1 MTVSQIKDHQGESVK
16 KLIDWLDENKITEV
30 ECIFPDI
37 AGSSKGKIL
46 PVQRFIKSMED
57 QSLKLADSVFGQ
69 TVSGKWVYESEV
81 IDYVEEDLIMKPD
94 LSTIRRIPWNKE
106 PTAQIICDLHY
117 SDGSPSALA
126 PRQVL
131 KNIIGLL
138 DEEQLKAVVAPELE
152 FYLCEQNLDPDL
164 PLKTPIGKSG
174 RREKG
179 SRVFGIDAVNEFDD
193 LTDDIYDYCE
203 ILKIGVDT
211 LIHESG
217 PSQIEINLNH
227 GDPLQLA
234 DQAFMFK
241 RAVRQVALKHGI
253 HATFMSKPYQGHPG
267 SSMHIHQNIISTKT
281 NKNLFSDENGNNTKE
296 FFHFIGGLQTYLPDA
311 MLFFAPYVNSY
322 RRFVI
327 DASAPINTHWGF
339 ENRTVAFRIPTSK
352 GSSRRIENRIPG
364 ADTNPYLAIAS
375 SLACGLLGLKEKI
388 EPEKPVSGDA
398 FERRHNIPK
407 YLPDALKR
415 LKVSNELSEVLG
427 KEFITL
433 YTEIKQTEH
442 DAYQN
447 VISAWERE
455 HLLLNV

>member
-1 MTVSQIKDHQGESVK
+1 MTLSSISELKQ
-16 KLIDWLDENKITEV
+16 WLEANKISEV
-30 ECIFPDI
+30 ECIFPDM

-46 PVQRFIKSMED
+46 PVERFVKSFEE

-69 TVSGKWVYESEV
+69 TVSGKWVSDSEV
-81 IDYVEEDLIMKPD
+81 IDYVEEDLFMTPD
-94 LSTIRRIPWNKE
+94 LTTIRKIPWNKE
-106 PTAQIICDLHY
+106 PTAQIICDLSY
-117 SDGSPSALA
+117 ASNEPSKLA

-131 KNIIGLL
+131 KNVINI
-138 DEEQLKAVVAPELE
+138 LKEKHLAAIVAPELE

-164 PLKTPIGKSG
+164 PLKTPVGKSG
-174 RREKG
+174 RRETG
-179 SRVFGIDAVNEFDD
+179 SRVFGIDAVNEFDA

-203 ILKIGVDT
+203 LMHIGVDT
-211 LIHESG
+211 LVHESG

-227 GDPLQLA
+227 GDPLALA

-241 RAVRQVALKHGI
+241 RAVRQVALKHNI
-253 HATFMSKPYQGHPG
+253 HATFMAKPYQGQPG
-267 SSMHIHQNIISTKT
+267 SSMHIHQNLVSIKT
-281 NKNLFSDENGNNTKE
+281 QENLFSDKEGNNSRE
-296 FFHFIGGLQTYLPDA
+296 FSYFIGGLQTYLPDA
-311 MLFFAPYVNSY
+311 MLLFAPYVNSY

-327 DASAPINTHWGF
+327 DASAPINTHWGI
-339 ENRTVAFRIPTSK
+339 ENRTVAFRVPTSQN
-352 GSSRRIENRIPG
+352 SSRRVENRIPG
-364 ADTNPYLAIAS
+364 ADTNPYLAIAA
-375 SLACGLLGLKEKI
+375 SLACGFLGLNEKI
-388 EPEKPVSGDA
+388 EPEKPIAGDA

-415 LKVSNELSEVLG
+415 LKVSNELSETLG
-427 KEFITL
+427 KEFVTL

>member
-1 MTVSQIKDHQGESVK
+1 M
-16 KLIDWLDENKITEV
+16 
-30 ECIFPDI
+30 

-81 IDYVEEDLIMKPD
+81 IDYVEEDLFMIPD
-94 LSTIRRIPWNKE
+94 LSTLRKIPWNKE
-106 PTAQIICDLHY
+106 PTAQIICDLNY
-117 SDGSPSALA
+117 GTGESSEIA

-131 KNIIGLL
+131 SNIVN
-138 DEEQLKAVVAPELE
+138 QLKDENLKAIVAPELE

-164 PLKTPIGKSG
+164 PLKTPVGKSG
-174 RREKG
+174 RRETG
-179 SRVFGIDAVNEFDD
+179 SRVFGIDAVNEFDA

-203 ILKIGVDT
+203 LMEIGVDT
-211 LIHESG
+211 LVHESG

-227 GDPLQLA
+227 GDPLSLA

-253 HATFMSKPYQGHPG
+253 HATFMAKPYQGQPG
-267 SSMHIHQNIISTKT
+267 SSMHIHQNLVSTT
-281 NKNLFSDENGNNTKE
+281 SNKNLFSDPEGNNTKE

-311 MLFFAPYVNSY
+311 MLLFAPYVNSY

-327 DASAPINTHWGF
+327 DASAPINTHWGI
-339 ENRTVAFRIPTSK
+339 ENRTVAFRVPTSQ
-352 GSSRRIENRIPG
+352 SEARRIENRIPG
-364 ADTNPYLAIAS
+364 ADTNPYLAIAA
-375 SLACGLLGLKEKI
+375 SLACGFLGLKEKL
-388 EPEKPVSGDA
+388 EPEKPITGDA

-415 LKVSNELSEVLG
+415 LKVSNELSDTLG
-427 KEFITL
+427 KEFVTL
-433 YTEIKQTEH
+433 FTEIKQQSMTP
-442 DAYQN
+442 
-447 VISAWERE
+447 IKM
-455 HLLLNV
+455 

>member
-1 MTVSQIKDHQGESVK
+1 MTVSQIKKHQGSSVK
-16 KLIDWLDENKITEV
+16 ELVQWLEHNKITEV
-30 ECIFPDI
+30 ECIFPDF

-46 PVQRFIKSMED
+46 PVNRFIKSMED

-81 IDYVEEDLIMKPD
+81 IDYVEEDLIMIPD
-94 LSTIRRIPWNKE
+94 FTTIRKIPWNKE
-106 PTAQIICDLHY
+106 PTAQIICDLKY
-117 SDGSPSALA
+117 SDGSSSELA

-131 KNIIGLL
+131 KNVISTLQ
-138 DEEQLKAVVAPELE
+138 DENLEAVVAPELE

-164 PLKTPIGKSG
+164 PLKTPVGKSG
-174 RREKG
+174 RRETG
-179 SRVFGIDAVNEFDD
+179 SRVFGIDAVNEFDA

-227 GDPLQLA
+227 GDPLALA

-253 HATFMSKPYQGHPG
+253 HATFMAKPYQGHPG
-267 SSMHIHQNIISTKT
+267 SSMHIHQNLINYNSK
-281 NKNLFSDENGNNTKE
+281 KNIFSDDQGNNSD
-296 FFHFIGGLQTYLPDA
+296 HFMNYIGGLQNYLPDA

-327 DASAPINTHWGF
+327 DASAPINTHWGY
-339 ENRTVAFRIPTSK
+339 ENRTVAFRVPTSK
-352 GSSRRIENRIPG
+352 GPSRRVENRIAG
-364 ADTNPYLAIAS
+364 ADTNPYLAIAA
-375 SLACGLLGLKEKI
+375 SLACGYLGIRDKLD
-388 EPEKPVSGDA
+388 PEKPISGDA

-415 LKVSNELSEVLG
+415 LKVSNEISEILG

>member
-1 MTVSQIKDHQGESVK
+1 MTVSSISELKQ
-16 KLIDWLDENKITEV
+16 WLATNKISEV
-30 ECIFPDI
+30 ECIFPDM

-46 PVQRFIKSMED
+46 PVQRFINSVED
-57 QSLKLADSVFGQ
+57 NNLKLADSVFGQ

-81 IDYVEEDLIMKPD
+81 IDYVEEDLFMTPD
-94 LSTIRRIPWNKE
+94 LSTLRRIPWNKE
-106 PTAQIICDLHY
+106 PTAQIICDLKY
-117 SDGSPSALA
+117 GSGEPSEIA

-131 KNIIGLL
+131 INIIKQLR
-138 DEEQLKAVVAPELE
+138 EEKLSAIIAPELE

-164 PLKTPIGKSG
+164 PLKTPVGKSG
-174 RREKG
+174 RRETG
-179 SRVFGIDAVNEFDD
+179 SRVFGIDAVNEFDT

-203 ILKIGVDT
+203 MMNIGVDT
-211 LIHESG
+211 LVHESG

-227 GDPLQLA
+227 GDPLALA

-253 HATFMSKPYQGHPG
+253 HATFMAKPYQGQPG
-267 SSMHIHQNIISTKT
+267 SSMHIHQNLISIDSG
-281 NKNLFSDENGNNTKE
+281 KNLFCDKE
-296 FFHFIGGLQTYLPDA
+296 GANSAQFLNYIGGLQTYLPDA
-311 MLFFAPYVNSY
+311 MLLFAPYVNSY

-327 DASAPINTHWGF
+327 DASAPINTHWGI
-339 ENRTVAFRIPTSK
+339 ENRTVAFRVPTSS
-352 GSSRRIENRIPG
+352 GDSRRIENRIPG
-364 ADTNPYLAIAS
+364 ADTNPYLAIAA
-375 SLACGLLGLKEKI
+375 SLACGLLGLREKI
-388 EPEKPVSGDA
+388 EPEKPTAGDA

-415 LKVSNELSEVLG
+415 LKVSNELAETLG
-427 KEFITL
+427 EEFITL
-433 YTEIKQTEH
+433 FTEVKQTEH

>member
-1 MTVSQIKDHQGESVK
+1 MTVRSLGELK
-16 KLIDWLDENKITEV
+16 QWLESNKISEV
-30 ECIFPDI
+30 ECIFPDM

-46 PVQRFIKSMED
+46 PVERFIKSFEE
-57 QSLKLADSVFGQ
+57 QSLRLADSVFGQ
-69 TVSGKWVYESEV
+69 TVSGKWVYQSEV
-81 IDYVEEDLIMKPD
+81 IDYVEEDLFMAPD
-94 LSTIRRIPWNKE
+94 LSTIRKIPWNKE
-106 PTAQIICDLHY
+106 PTAQIICDLNY
-117 SDGSPSALA
+117 PSNEPSKLA
-126 PRQVL
+126 PRRVL
-131 KNIIGLL
+131 KNVIKHIS
-138 DEEQLKAVVAPELE
+138 DENVQAVVAPELE

-174 RREKG
+174 RRETG
-179 SRVFGIDAVNEFDD
+179 SRVFGIDAVNEFDI

-203 ILKIGVDT
+203 LMNIGVDT
-211 LIHESG
+211 LVHESG

-227 GDPLQLA
+227 GEPLALA

-241 RAVRQVALKHGI
+241 RAVRQVALKHNI
-253 HATFMSKPYQGHPG
+253 HATFMAKPYQGQPG
-267 SSMHIHQNIISTKT
+267 SSMHIHQNLVSAKT
-281 NKNLFSDENGNNTKE
+281 GENLFSDREGNNSKE

-311 MLFFAPYVNSY
+311 MLLFAPYVNSY

-327 DASAPINTHWGF
+327 DASAPINTHWGI
-339 ENRTVAFRIPTSK
+339 ENRTVAFRVPTSQSK
-352 GSSRRIENRIPG
+352 SRRVENRIPG
-364 ADTNPYLAIAS
+364 ADTNPYLAIAA
-375 SLACGLLGLKEKI
+375 SLACGLLGLKEEI
-388 EPEKPVSGDA
+388 EPEKPTAGDA

-415 LKVSNELSEVLG
+415 LKVSNELSESLG
-427 KEFITL
+427 KEFVTL

>member
-1 MTVSQIKDHQGESVK
+1 MTVHSISELRHWLES
-16 KLIDWLDENKITEV
+16 NKISEV
-30 ECIFPDI
+30 ECIFPDM

-46 PVQRFIKSMED
+46 PVERFMKSFEE
-57 QSLKLADSVFGQ
+57 QSLRLADSVFGQ
-69 TVSGKWVYESEV
+69 TVSGKWVYQSEV
-81 IDYVEEDLIMKPD
+81 IDYVEEDLFMAPD
-94 LSTIRRIPWNKE
+94 LSTIRKIPWNKE
-106 PTAQIICDLHY
+106 PTAQIICDLNY
-117 SDGSPSALA
+117 SSNESSKLA

-131 KNIIGLL
+131 KNIIKRLK
-138 DEEQLKAVVAPELE
+138 EAELKAVVAPELE

-174 RREKG
+174 RRETG
-179 SRVFGIDAVNEFDD
+179 SRVFGIDAVNEFDK

-203 ILKIGVDT
+203 LMNIGVDT
-211 LIHESG
+211 LVHESG

-227 GDPLQLA
+227 GDPLALA

-241 RAVRQVALKHGI
+241 RAVRQVALKHNI
-253 HATFMSKPYQGHPG
+253 HATFMAKPYQGQPG
-267 SSMHIHQNIISTKT
+267 SSMHIHQNLVSAKT
-281 NKNLFSDENGNNTKE
+281 GANLFSDKEGNNSKE

-311 MLFFAPYVNSY
+311 MLLFAPYVNSY

-327 DASAPINTHWGF
+327 DASAPINTHWGI
-339 ENRTVAFRIPTSK
+339 ENRTVAFRVPTSQNN
-352 GSSRRIENRIPG
+352 SRRIENRIPG
-364 ADTNPYLAIAS
+364 ADTNPYLAIAA

-388 EPEKPVSGDA
+388 EPEKPIAGDA

-415 LKVSNELSEVLG
+415 LKVSNELSESLG
-427 KEFITL
+427 KDFVTL

>member
-1 MTVSQIKDHQGESVK
+1 MTVSSIKEHKSDSLK
-16 KLIDWLDENKITEV
+16 KLIGWLESNRISEV

-46 PVQRFIKSMED
+46 PVNRFVKSVEEE
-57 QSLKLADSVFGQ
+57 SLKLADSVFGQ

-81 IDYVEEDLIMKPD
+81 IDYVEEDLFMIPD

-106 PTAQIICDLHY
+106 PTAQIICDLQY
-117 SDGSPSALA
+117 SDSSPSEIA

-131 KNIIGLL
+131 KKIIQLL
-138 DEEQLKAVVAPELE
+138 KNEDMEAVVAPELE

-164 PLKTPIGKSG
+164 PLKTPVGKSG
-174 RREKG
+174 RRESG
-179 SRVFGIDAVNEFDD
+179 SRVFGIDAVNEFDT

-217 PSQIEINLNH
+217 PSQIGINLNH
-227 GDPLQLA
+227 GDPLALA

-253 HATFMSKPYQGHPG
+253 HATFMAKPYQGHPG
-267 SSMHIHQNIISTKT
+267 SSMHIHHNLVSSKTK
-281 NKNLFSDENGNNTKE
+281 KNLFCNEEGNNSKT
-296 FFHFIGGLQTYLPDA
+296 FFNFIGGLQTYLPDA

-327 DASAPINTHWGF
+327 DASAPINTHWGI
-339 ENRTVAFRIPTSK
+339 ENRTVAFRVPKSHT
-352 GSSRRIENRIPG
+352 SSRRIENRIPG
-364 ADTNPYLAIAS
+364 ADTNPYLAIAA
-375 SLACGLLGLKEKI
+375 SLACGYLGIKEDL
-388 EPEKPVSGDA
+388 EPEKPIAGDA

-415 LKVSNELSEVLG
+415 LKVSNELTEILG
-427 KEFITL
+427 KDFLTL

>member
-1 MTVSQIKDHQGESVK
+1 MTVSSKSELKQWLES
-16 KLIDWLDENKITEV
+16 NKISEV
-30 ECIFPDI
+30 ECIFPDM

-46 PVQRFIKSMED
+46 PVARFIKSIQD
-57 QSLKLADSVFGQ
+57 NSLKLADSVFGQ

-81 IDYVEEDLIMKPD
+81 IDYVEEDLFMSPD
-94 LSTIRRIPWNKE
+94 LSTLRKIPWNKE
-106 PTAQIICDLHY
+106 PTAQIICDLKY
-117 SDGSPSALA
+117 ATDEPSEIA

-131 KNIIGLL
+131 KNVVN
-138 DEEQLKAVVAPELE
+138 QLKEIDLKAIVAPELE

-164 PLKTPIGKSG
+164 PLKTPVGKSG
-174 RREKG
+174 RRETG
-179 SRVFGIDAVNEFDD
+179 SRVFGIDAVNEFDA

-203 ILKIGVDT
+203 LMEIGVDT
-211 LIHESG
+211 LVHESG

-227 GDPLQLA
+227 GDPLALA

-253 HATFMSKPYQGHPG
+253 HATFMSKPYQGQPG
-267 SSMHIHQNIISTKT
+267 SSMHIHQNLISTNT
-281 NKNLFSDENGNNTKE
+281 SKNLFSDVNGSNTRE
-296 FFHFIGGLQTYLPDA
+296 FFHYIGGLQTYLPDA
-311 MLFFAPYVNSY
+311 MLLFAPYVNSY

-327 DASAPINTHWGF
+327 DASAPINTHWGI
-339 ENRTVAFRIPTSK
+339 ENRTVAFRVP
-352 GSSRRIENRIPG
+352 SSTAEARRIENRIPG
-364 ADTNPYLAIAS
+364 ADTNPYLAIAT
-375 SLACGLLGLKEKI
+375 SLACGFLGLQEKI
-388 EPEKPVSGDA
+388 EPEKPIAGDA

-415 LKVSNELSEVLG
+415 LKVSNELSKTLG
-427 KEFITL
+427 REFVTL